1 MLKISKSK
9 AKYKLLIDKREI
21 AGWKHLNYSKA
32 FIEYL
37 NDMNDV
43 YNFIEEYNPNK
54 QRKILVILLVILL
67 AIYKFD
73 DIIGNMLS
81 NKKLNPI
88 VTELFIR
95 S

>member
-1 MLKISKSK
+1 MLKISKPK
-9 AKYKLLIDKREI
+9 AKYQLLIDKREI

-37 NDMNDV
+37 NDMDDI
-43 YNFIEEYNPNK
+43 YNFIEEQNPNK
-54 QRKILVILLVILL
+54 QSKILIILLVILL

-73 DIIGNMLS
+73 DIMGNMRS
-81 NKKLNPI
+81 NKKLNPV
-88 VTELFIR
+88 VTELFIK